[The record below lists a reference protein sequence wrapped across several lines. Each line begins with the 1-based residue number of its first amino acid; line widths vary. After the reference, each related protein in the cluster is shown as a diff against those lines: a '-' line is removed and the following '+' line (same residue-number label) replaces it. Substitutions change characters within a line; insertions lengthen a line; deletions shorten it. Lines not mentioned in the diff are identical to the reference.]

1 MLLWLPIVRLAI
13 HIGRDAVSS
22 ECSMPGRQSKRLQK
36 NSAGRARKKDLVVK
50 NQEQTKKQN
59 HQKGAA
65 QEKTRYFNFN
75 AALAWMFGIG
85 RELID

>member
-13 HIGRDAVSS
+13 HLGQDSVSN

-36 NSAGRARKKDLVVK
+36 NFARRARKKDLVAK
-50 NQEQTKKQN
+50 DQEQRKKQF

-85 RELID
+85 REH